1 MPTGFQVVNEAGQVQ
16 VDSEMRN
23 MVFLRKFAPTFIAN
37 QIYDDGVTGYASA
50 GHTVGLDSIV
60 CIRSPSRPVAL
71 QRGNF
76 VSGAGDLILYAHG
89 TTPPTDVQ
97 VFVFAPMPVS
107 ATGFGLMVFDA
118 AGNPTFAAGQQLMR
132 VLGVAQVP
140 NGVNG
145 SAAPATVSLAT
156 NAADAPYAACL
167 GLARSG
173 FATHNGAA
181 SGASTWVFDG
191 VQTPAAGTSV
201 QVISTVRVGEP
212 QFRSGGAY
220 ATYWPQGGMLLAVSV
235 AGL

>member
-1 MPTGFQVVNEAGQVQ
+1 MPSGFQVVNEVGQVQ

-23 MVFLRKFAPTFIAN
+23 MVFLRKFSPTFSVN
-37 QIYDDGVTGYASA
+37 VTYNDGVTGYFSA

-60 CIRSPSRPVAL
+60 CIQSPSRPVAL

-76 VSGAGDLILYAHG
+76 AAGFGDLVLSAHG
-89 TTPPTDVQ
+89 TTAPTDVQ
-97 VFVFAPMPVS
+97 VFVFAPMPVA

-132 VLGVAQVP
+132 VLGVSTVP
-140 NGVNG
+140 NGVSG
-145 SAAPATVSLAT
+145 SAAPATVTLAT

-167 GLARSG
+167 GLTRSG
-173 FATHNGAA
+173 FATH
-181 SGASTWVFDG
+181 SGAQSGDSTWVFDG

-201 QVISTVRVGEP
+201 QVVSTVRVGEP
-212 QFRSGGAY
+212 GALSGGAY
-220 ATYWPQGGMLLAVSV
+220 STYWPQGGMLLAVSV